1 MAAIKGGDDFSP
13 FPVKEQ
19 LPGVDFCLT
28 SSPPLHEAIG
38 LGFQHFLVMLGTTV
52 MIANILVPQMGGG
65 PEEKAKVIQ
74 TLLFVSGLNTLCQT
88 MVGCRTSVV
97 IGGSYAFIIP
107 AIAIIFSEKYSQ
119 IVDPLERFR
128 ITMKALQGA
137 IMFASMFQVIVGVL
151 GLWRIVMR
159 FLSPLAAIPL
169 VTLTGLGLFQFG
181 FPQLAKC
188 VEVGLP
194 ALIILVFISQ
204 YFAQLLKP
212 LQAIG
217 RRHAIIITVGLTW
230 AFAAVLTVAGAFK
243 HSSPK
248 TQFYCRTDRSGLFS
262 AAPWIRFPYPF
273 QWGRPILN
281 IGDGIAMTAAAF
293 VALVETT
300 GTFIAAARFG
310 SATPIPPSVFGRGV
324 GWLGIAT
331 FLNGIFGAI
340 CGASASVESAGLLGL
355 TQVGS
360 RRVAHIA
367 ACFMLFFS
375 ILGKFGALLASIPQP
390 IFAAI
395 YCVLF
400 AYVASAGLGFLQFC
414 NLNSFRT
421 KFILGYSLFMGL
433 SVSQYFNEFLL
444 VTGLTPVHTHLLAF
458 NSMLQV
464 IFSSPA
470 TVAGMIA
477 LFLDLTL
484 HRRHPSTRI
493 DSGRHWW
500 KRFRL
505 FDADT
510 RSNEF
515 YSLPWGL
522 NKYFPSL

>member
-107 AIAIIFSEKYSQ
+107 AIAIIFSEKNFKS
-119 IVDPLERFR
+119 ISAFGVDVEVQDNNKSTTRGNYVR
-128 ITMKALQGA
+128 INVSGDSWCL
-137 IMFASMFQVIVGVL
+137 GV
-151 GLWRIVMR
+151 V
-159 FLSPLAAIPL
+159 ADCYE
-169 VTLTGLGLFQFG
+169 
-181 FPQLAKC
+181 LAKC

-212 LQAIG
+212 VQAIG
-217 RRHAIIITVGLTW
+217 RRHAIIITVGLAW

-293 VALVETT
+293 VALVEST

-324 GWLGIAT
+324 GWL
-331 FLNGIFGAI
+331 I
-340 CGASASVESAGLLGL
+340 CPLDCVDICSISA
-355 TQVGS
+355 
-360 RRVAHIA
+360 
-367 ACFMLFFS
+367 
-375 ILGKFGALLASIPQP
+375 
-390 IFAAI
+390 
-395 YCVLF
+395 
-400 AYVASAGLGFLQFC
+400 ASAGLGFLQFC